1 MDIFQTGH
9 FLDGHISDGHFLD
22 GTYFRQHIKSGH
34 FLDSGQYHFPKLKKQ
49 LKQLKIKVKLAI
61 IKEE

>member
-9 FLDGHISDGHFLD
+9 FLDGHISDGHYLD

-34 FLDSGQYHFPKLKKQ
+34 FLDSGQCHFPELKKQ
-49 LKQLKIKVKLAI
+49 LKQLKIKVKLVI